1 MAARKRTRRKGGMFI
16 SKQKRGAR
24 EFCKSSLMLER
35 FVSDL
40 LFVLF
45 APFCGDSSDRLLY

>member
-1 MAARKRTRRKGGMFI
+1 MFL
-16 SKQKRGAR
+16 SKQKRVAR

-45 APFCGDSSDRLLY
+45 CAFLRRFF